1 MIPRVVAP
9 APPSCPGPFPKDR
22 APLTSR
28 HPVFVVG
35 APRTGTTLVK
45 EILNRH
51 PDVHL
56 FDEVH
61 FFERVWDDRGRLGDL
76 TDPAS
81 RARAIERV
89 LDIVRRFGSDADV
102 ASELTPAEYEARLVR
117 AGPSY
122 PGLARVLF
130 TAQAARKGAAVWGDS
145 SPQDILYLATI
156 LSWWPDARIV
166 ALVRD
171 PRGFLSSYKNYHRR
185 NVATYRERYNPL
197 PVSMLWKGYMTALLE
212 AEKAPW
218 GRAVLRFRYEDLVA
232 DPEAQVRRLAAHVGV
247 EFADTMLQVE
257 RANTSFVES
266 GGAPR
271 KGIFDSSKDRWR
283 TELTPTEIWLG
294 ERIFGEMMPAFGYER
309 AARGTAPSPVEL
321 ARIGAALPGR
331 AFNLFFRTGKPFR
344 VSKLARVLG
353 LQRGPKG
360 SGT

>member
-1 MIPRVVAP
+1 MTP
-9 APPSCPGPFPKDR
+9 
-22 APLTSR
+22 R

-76 TDPAS
+76 ADPAS

-102 ASELTPAEYEARLVR
+102 AAELTAAEYDARLVA
-117 AGPSY
+117 AGPTY
-122 PGLARVLF
+122 PNLARVLF
-130 TAQAARKGAAVWGDS
+130 TTQAARKGAAVWGDS

-156 LSWWPDARIV
+156 LAWWPDARIV

-197 PVSMLWKGYMTALLE
+197 PVSMLWRSYMTALLE

-218 GRAVLRFRYEDLVA
+218 ASAVLRFRYEDLVA
-232 DPEAQVRRLAAHVGV
+232 DPEAAVRRLAAHAGV
-247 EFADTMLQVE
+247 SFDPAMLQVE
-257 RANTSFVES
+257 RANTSFVPD
-266 GGAPR
+266 GGAAP
-271 KGIFDSSKDRWR
+271 KGIFDTSKDRWR

-294 ERIFGEMMPAFGYER
+294 ERIFGPVMAPLGYE
-309 AARGTAPSPVEL
+309 AVSSGTTPSPVEL
-321 ARIGAALPGR
+321 ARIGAQLPER
-331 AFNLFFRTGKPFR
+331 AFNLLFRTGKPFR
-344 VSKLARVLG
+344 VAKLTRVLG
-353 LQRGPKG
+353 LFRRG
-360 SGT
+360 

>member
-1 MIPRVVAP
+1 MPP
-9 APPSCPGPFPKDR
+9 A
-22 APLTSR
+22 

-51 PDVHL
+51 PAVHL

-61 FFERVWDDRGRLGDL
+61 FFERIWDDRAHLGDL
-76 TDPAS
+76 STDTS
-81 RARAIERV
+81 RRAAVERV

-102 ASELTPAEYEARLVR
+102 AEALPIHVYDRGLVA

-122 PGLARVLF
+122 PNLARILF
-130 TAQAARKGAAVWGDS
+130 TTQAARRGASVWGDS

-156 LSWWPDARIV
+156 LSWWPDAKIV

-185 NVATYRERYNPL
+185 GVATYRERYNPL
-197 PVSMLWKGYMTALLE
+197 PVSMLWKSYMTALLE

-218 GRAVLRFRYEDLVA
+218 GASVMRLRYEDLVA
-232 DPEAQVRRLAAHVGV
+232 EPEKWVRRLSEHVGV
-247 EFADTMLQVE
+247 EFVPAMLEVE
-257 RANTSFVES
+257 RANTSFVQEQ

-271 KGIFDSSKDRWR
+271 RRGIFSTSADRWR

-294 ERIFGEMMPAFGYER
+294 ERICGDVMRELGYEP
-309 AARGTAPSPVEL
+309 ASNGQAPSAMEL
-321 ARIGAALPGR
+321 AKVAALLPGR
-331 AFNLFFRTGKPFR
+331 AFNLLFRTGKPFTF
-344 VSKLARVLG
+344 SKLARVLT
-353 LQRGPKG
+353 LFRKG
-360 SGT
+360 S